1 MLQCESQA
9 KRRVSHGRSK
19 RRPKARQRSFRSAN
33 VRRNTHTGR
42 ASSTPQD
49 IPPPPADDKN
59 AQAFQRL
66 LSLGM
71 PAHREG
77 LKFEVQP
84 RRKRGRPPGQK
95 KSPAQLMRD
104 EALEALWKANAEH
117 PTSNGYMPAR
127 YAAQAKLSREEAQW
141 LCPLPMPMIM
151 STANPATVQALP
163 SEVWAR
169 WAQLVDLE

>member
-1 MLQCESQA
+1 
-9 KRRVSHGRSK
+9 
-19 RRPKARQRSFRSAN
+19 
-33 VRRNTHTGR
+33 
-42 ASSTPQD
+42 
-49 IPPPPADDKN
+49 
-59 AQAFQRL
+59 
-66 LSLGM
+66 M